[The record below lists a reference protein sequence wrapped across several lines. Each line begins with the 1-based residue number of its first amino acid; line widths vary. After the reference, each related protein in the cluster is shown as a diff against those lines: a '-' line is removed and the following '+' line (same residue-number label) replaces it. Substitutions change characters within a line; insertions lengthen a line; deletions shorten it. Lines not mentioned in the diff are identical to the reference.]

1 MLQQNHIKHLPF
13 LIAFLAWLGTPRP
26 RSEPGFNDYSPGVQ
40 MMDATVDAFN
50 DGEAKIQL
58 IESVRNIHVCE

>member
-1 MLQQNHIKHLPF
+1 
-13 LIAFLAWLGTPRP
+13 
-26 RSEPGFNDYSPGVQ
+26 